1 MAKHLGY
8 ANATEFALVVESM
21 TQEQRRAC
29 LDTWYRERR
38 ELLLLN
44 DNDEDEEEEERV
56 KQEAPG
62 EQDVK
67 YENVKEESIK
77 EEQILL

>member
-1 MAKHLGY
+1 
-8 ANATEFALVVESM
+8 M

-44 DNDEDEEEEERV
+44 DNDEDEEGRV

-67 YENVKEESIK
+67 YENVKKESIK